1 MNGTNETGRLIEKYL
16 PVDYHDTFSVQTDV
30 NGLSPAEIITR
41 IFSYNPAWLR
51 ALYKCRAFLVKP
63 FGIETR
69 APQVKN
75 LIVEENEREAIMR
88 MDDSH
93 LLFYVSVFICPEERG
108 RQTTEI
114 STWVKYHNR
123 IGKSLFF
130 LYQTVSSGD
139 CPTGLE
145 TGINKRVMF
154 LYFGSLYKMC

>member
-1 MNGTNETGRLIEKYL
+1 MNDTNETGRLIEKYL

-51 ALYKCRAFLVKP
+51 ALYKFRAFLVKP

-69 APQVKN
+69 APRVKN

-93 LLFYVSVFICPEERG
+93 LLFYVSVFICPEEGG

-123 IGKSLFF
+123 IGSVYFF
-130 LYQTVSSGD
+130 FIKPFHRVIVPRVS
-139 CPTGLE
+139 
-145 TGINKRVMF
+145 KRV
-154 LYFGSLYKMC
+154 LIKE